1 MRKWDLVL
9 TPPNCLRPP
18 HRVYRRR
25 RVFPAPLVQHDEL
38 RHVELAA
45 AEVTGAPCSFSCAQ
59 TTSSNKGGNRCY
71 NTSFSQ
77 CIPKN
82 GCPAHTH
89 PQGLHQVR
97 YVRVLL
103 PQNVNTRDFWISLSS
118 YFFHELGR
126 KDDSRR
132 DSNGTTA
139 IEHLRLNRRRRV
151 FPAPLAEHDELLW
164 LSLPGVAHYTFSFS
178 FHVQLLGDPH
188 GSFLRPIPRGSR

>member
-45 AEVTGAPCSFSCAQ
+45 AEVTGAPCSYSCAQ

-89 PQGLHQVR
+89 PQGLHQVC

-139 IEHLRLNRRRRV
+139 TSSICARIAAAGS
-151 FPAPLAEHDELLW
+151 FPHPTAFGA
-164 LSLPGVAHYTFSFS
+164 SYGIIRFSFKS
-178 FHVQLLGDPH
+178 CALSRRWNTKSEDDPGEGD
-188 GSFLRPIPRGSR
+188 SRPPWSG